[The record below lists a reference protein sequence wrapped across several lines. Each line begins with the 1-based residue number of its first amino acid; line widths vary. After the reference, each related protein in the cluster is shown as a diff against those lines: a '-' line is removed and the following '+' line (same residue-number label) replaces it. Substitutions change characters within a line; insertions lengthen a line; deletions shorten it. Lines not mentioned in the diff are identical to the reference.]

1 MNVVDASMDWLCI
14 VGWWLVDVLHGES
27 KNPEIVDD
35 FFFQKNAPKRDNEE
49 RIGLCTA
56 NILEVGHE
64 ERPK

>member
-1 MNVVDASMDWLCI
+1 
-14 VGWWLVDVLHGES
+14 LVDVLHGES